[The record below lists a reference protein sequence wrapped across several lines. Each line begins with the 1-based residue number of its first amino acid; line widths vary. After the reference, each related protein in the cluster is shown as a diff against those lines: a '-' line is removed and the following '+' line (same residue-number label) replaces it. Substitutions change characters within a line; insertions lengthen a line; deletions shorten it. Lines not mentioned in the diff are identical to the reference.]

1 LEEKAMAQSIAC
13 PNCRFQIEVSD
24 ALSTQLREQLLSEF
38 ATEARRKENEFVM
51 REEGLRLRQ
60 QELEASQQSMEQEIA
75 TRVAQEQA
83 RLAEEARKQAQESVK
98 LEMGDLQDQ
107 LADAKEKI
115 TQAHQAELQLRKERR
130 ELEDQQRE
138 LELTVNRTLDAE
150 RAKVREDAM
159 RAAAEE
165 NRLHLA
171 DKDKLITDLRDQI
184 DDLRRISEQ
193 GTAQSRGEAMEILLE
208 DLLRDVFPHDT
219 IEPVPASF
227 PGGDVLQHVHDPAG
241 LDCGTILWESKR
253 TKNWNEGWLPKLRN
267 DQRAAKAHLAVLAT
281 VEMPKGL
288 TTFGSIDGIWVTSRH
303 CLVGLA
309 TALRY
314 GLIEAAR
321 TKRSQEGRKT
331 KIEVLYNYL
340 AGSEFR
346 QRIEGIVEAFITMK
360 EDLESEKR
368 SLHRLWAKREK
379 QLERAALS
387 TAGLYGD
394 LGGILGASLP
404 QIAHLE
410 LTNIA
415 ADPEV
420 PDMEPVTV
428 AIDDSP
434 F

>member
-1 LEEKAMAQSIAC
+1 MTDTIVCPSCGADIAVSEILAAQIRQ
-13 PNCRFQIEVSD
+13 NMRQ
-24 ALSTQLREQLLSEF
+24 EF
-38 ATEARRKENEFVM
+38 DREARQKDR
-51 REEGLRLRQ
+51 
-60 QELEASQQSMEQEIA
+60 ELEQRLDEIRRQERALTAAQQLMEQEIA

-98 LEMGDLQDQ
+98 LEMCDLQDQ

-150 RAKVREDAM
+150 RAKVRVDAM

-227 PGGDVLQHVHDPAG
+227 PGGDVLQHVHDLAG

-288 TTFGSIDGIWVTSRH
+288 TTFGNIDGIWVTSRH

-379 QLERAALS
+379 QLERAALNTS
-387 TAGLYGD
+387 GMYGD
-394 LGGILGASLP
+394 LAGILGPNLP
-404 QIAHLE
+404 SIANLE
-410 LTNIA
+410 LA
-415 ADPEV
+415 
-420 PDMEPVTV
+420 PVT
-428 AIDDSP
+428 ADAPSDEETPADALLENSP